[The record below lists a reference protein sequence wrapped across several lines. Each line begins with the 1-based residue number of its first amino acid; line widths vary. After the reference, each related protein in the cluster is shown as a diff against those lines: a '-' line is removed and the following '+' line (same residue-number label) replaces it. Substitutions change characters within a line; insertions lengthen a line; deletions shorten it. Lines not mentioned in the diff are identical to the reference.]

1 MTRVVLNLCGVKSK
15 GGITVLKNYLS
26 QNKDKTFYVLYD
38 NLDFEQ
44 YIKNFD
50 IEFVDVKRRYHPILN
65 LILQKEIIKKINTF
79 DYVIHFGNFGFKT
92 KIKSYTLIQN
102 ILPLVKPY
110 STVRNFLLNI
120 LYKLSFKISDEIIVQ
135 QRHVFDLIPRKHK
148 TRIIGFIEIKSIKQ
162 SINDGFV
169 TIYEENKNKNPKFQI
184 ELLEEISSKFDQKI
198 TVINL
203 SLKKKNNSFNN
214 KFNILNNLDRDEVL
228 KVFKSNSVYI
238 HTSEFET
245 VGLPIYEAL
254 GLGLKVVTP
263 NLEYMNLTNEN
274 IFKYEFGNYS
284 SAISAC
290 SESIKEST
298 SLYLNV
304 PIYSEDWKLD

>member
-120 LYKLSFKISDEIIVQ
+120 LYRYL
-135 QRHVFDLIPRKHK
+135 L
-148 TRIIGFIEIKSIKQ
+148 
-162 SINDGFV
+162 
-169 TIYEENKNKNPKFQI
+169 KFQM
-184 ELLEEISSKFDQKI
+184 K
-198 TVINL
+198 
-203 SLKKKNNSFNN
+203 
-214 KFNILNNLDRDEVL
+214 
-228 KVFKSNSVYI
+228 
-238 HTSEFET
+238 
-245 VGLPIYEAL
+245 
-254 GLGLKVVTP
+254 
-263 NLEYMNLTNEN
+263 
-274 IFKYEFGNYS
+274 
-284 SAISAC
+284 
-290 SESIKEST
+290 
-298 SLYLNV
+298 
-304 PIYSEDWKLD
+304 